1 MAGSVVRSGDGTP
14 LRGATVTLVVS
25 GRRSEPLAAR
35 TDATGRFAFSNVAP
49 GSYRLIVERSGYA
62 HNIRYVGYIPEEE
75 MPLWYNAATL
85 FVYPSEYEGFG
96 LPPLEAMACGTPVV
110 SSTASS
116 LPEVVGDAGILVDP
130 KDTDAIADAMHRVL
144 DDETLRRDLSERGPV
159 RASAFSWRRMGQETL
174 AIYRAVSR
182 Q

>member
-1 MAGSVVRSGDGTP
+1 
-14 LRGATVTLVVS
+14 
-25 GRRSEPLAAR
+25 
-35 TDATGRFAFSNVAP
+35 
-49 GSYRLIVERSGYA
+49 VERGGYA
-62 HNIRYVGYIPEEE
+62 DDIRYVGYVPEEE

-116 LPEVVGDAGILVDP
+116 LPEVVGDAGILVNP

-144 DDETLRRDLSERGPV
+144 DDQSLRLDLSERGPL
-159 RASAFSWRRMGQETL
+159 RARAFTWRRMGEETL
-174 AIYRAVSR
+174 AIYREVGR
-182 Q
+182 R